1 MFSLPGLMVRILH
14 AEVWSPAYHIAEHH
28 HGVTQDRHSMRFGI
42 RINCLN
48 YAPWIRVFPRTT
60 RDNEDAR
67 RFVEHLWLK
76 FPDNTQKILEPMRI
90 DLRSIS

>member
-1 MFSLPGLMVRILH
+1 
-14 AEVWSPAYHIAEHH
+14 
-28 HGVTQDRHSMRFGI
+28 MRFGI

-76 FPDNTQKILEPMRI
+76 FPDNTQKILANR
-90 DLRSIS
+90 